1 MFLYYIAVFI
11 LRLYTFGIIPV
22 VMSMNFD
29 NDDDLDQFGKILE
42 EIQKQ
47 ILKLFGDKIPKDIM
61 DNLLHGELPEEFRRF
76 MENTDMS
83 DMLEGAFKQI
93 GFSMNMGPDGIP
105 KINMMD
111 MKDVDPNKILNNIK
125 QQPDFETPYHEIM
138 DFEDYFNLIVE
149 IPGIHVL
156 NDVKMDFTDDGL
168 EIIAENTV
176 ADIKYKTVI
185 NLDKSHKKDL
195 KDVNLNNGILEI
207 TISRNS

>member
-1 MFLYYIAVFI
+1 
-11 LRLYTFGIIPV
+11 
-22 VMSMNFD
+22 MNFD

-47 ILKLFGDKIPKDIM
+47 IRKLFGDKIPSDIM

-93 GFSMNMGPDGIP
+93 GFSMNVGPDGVP

-111 MKDVDPNKILNNIK
+111 MDGMNTTDIFNNLN
-125 QQPDFETPYHEIM
+125 QQPKFETPYHEIM
-138 DFEDYFNLIVE
+138 DFEDHFNIIVE
-149 IPGIHVL
+149 LPGIHVL
-156 NDVKMDFTDDGL
+156 DDVKMDFTEDGL
-168 EIIAENTV
+168 EIIAENPI
-176 ADIKYKTVI
+176 ADAKYKSII
-185 NLDKSHKKDL
+185 NIDKSHKNDL

-207 TISRNS
+207 SISRTE